1 MNLMH
6 PNVFTKTA
14 NAFIEA
20 IRQLVVSNPPL
31 ASRAGAFFFL
41 HLSPKA
47 KF

>member
-6 PNVFTKTA
+6 PNVFTKPA

-20 IRQLVVSNPPL
+20 IRQLVVSNPTL

-41 HLSPKA
+41 TFEPQS
-47 KF
+47 

>member
-6 PNVFTKTA
+6 PNVITKPA

-41 HLSPKA
+41 TFEPQS
-47 KF
+47 